1 MSNKFRKPLP
11 EEYDS
16 EEDYQEA
23 LQMYEWAESDY
34 VDDYIEMR
42 QMEREFN

>member
-1 MSNKFRKPLP
+1 MSHKFRKPLP

-16 EEDYQEA
+16 EEDYQAA
-23 LQMYEWAESDY
+23 LSMYEWAERDYIADY
-34 VDDYIEMR
+34 VEMR

>member
-1 MSNKFRKPLP
+1 MSHKFRKPLP

-16 EEDYQEA
+16 DEDYQEA
-23 LQMYEWAESDY
+23 LQMYECAESDY
-34 VDDYIEMR
+34 IDDYVEMR

>member
-23 LQMYEWAESDY
+23 LSMYERAESDY
-34 VDDYIEMR
+34 IDDYVEMR

>member
-1 MSNKFRKPLP
+1 MSHKFREPLP

-16 EEDYQEA
+16 DEDYQEA
-23 LQMYEWAESDY
+23 LSIYEWADSEY
-34 VDDYIEMR
+34 VDDYVEMR

>member
-1 MSNKFRKPLP
+1 MSHKFRKPLQ

-16 EEDYQEA
+16 EEAYQEA

-34 VDDYIEMR
+34 IADYVEMR

>member
-1 MSNKFRKPLP
+1 MSHKFRKPLP

-23 LQMYEWAESDY
+23 LSMYEWAESAY
-34 VDDYIEMR
+34 VDDYVEMR